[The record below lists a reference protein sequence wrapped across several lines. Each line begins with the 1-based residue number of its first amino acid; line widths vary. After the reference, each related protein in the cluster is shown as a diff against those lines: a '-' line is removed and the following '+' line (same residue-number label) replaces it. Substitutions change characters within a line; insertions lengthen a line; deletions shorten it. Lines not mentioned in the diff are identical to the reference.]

1 MSKQRGPIQ
10 LPYAGTKVRK
20 IEYVGYTTGM
30 IGYQIQNTLMGI
42 YLLMFM
48 TNILQIPMLYAGSV
62 TLVCRFVDAFTDIFF
77 GTIGDRTHTTLG
89 SFRPWYVTMALPAC
103 LSFMMLFICPK
114 FVTPGSAFALF
125 WIYLIYLI
133 YGSVFTTIMYTSYSA
148 FTSVA
153 TADDN
158 ERRKLVLA
166 RQTGLNIS
174 GIVVAFAT
182 PVMMYFGNGVSNN
195 EAAFKALGIF
205 VAVVSAVCY
214 LLCGL
219 TIRERVTLN
228 AGKSLPLK
236 EGFKVFKSNKIF
248 LGAMICNVLH
258 SIGIAMFGGMM
269 SYYFLYYKMNPGL
282 MSQGQLVAAI
292 VATATSMLILPM
304 MMKKLPRLTVY
315 WVGVAVFCGLL
326 MIGYACSMFAVS
338 GYLMCIGFTV
348 GMMIVYAV
356 TFSFIPDAVDYGEW
370 KNGVAAPGMVNT
382 VLTFIQ
388 KITTGFGTMLI
399 SVLLSAVGYDAALGF
414 EQTQAAR
421 EGIRLVT
428 CVVPAAFF
436 LVSAL
441 GLIFLRIKADKL
453 KEIRAD
459 LAVRRAKAEKEAKQE
474 A

>member
-1 MSKQRGPIQ
+1 MMKSKGPIQ

-20 IEYVGYTTGM
+20 IEYVGYATGM

-77 GTIGDRTHTTLG
+77 GTIGDRTHTRFG
-89 SFRPWYVTMALPAC
+89 SFRPWYVTMAIPAC

-158 ERRKLVLA
+158 ERRGLVLA
-166 RQTGLNIS
+166 RQMGLNIS
-174 GIVVAFAT
+174 GIIVAAAT
-182 PVMMYFGNGVSNN
+182 PVMMYFGGGVSNN
-195 EAAFKALGIF
+195 EAAFKALGVF
-205 VAVVSAVCY
+205 VAVVSIVCY

-219 TIRERVTLN
+219 TLRERVQLN
-228 AGKSLPLK
+228 AGRALPIK
-236 EGFKVFKSNKIF
+236 ESFKVFKGNKIF
-248 LGAMICNVLH
+248 LGALICNVLH
-258 SIGIAMFGGMM
+258 SIGIAMFGGLM

-292 VATATSMLILPM
+292 VATAISMIFLPM
-304 MMKKLPRLTVY
+304 MMKRLRRAAVY
-315 WVGVAVFCGLL
+315 WIGVIIFCGLL
-326 MIGYACSMFAVS
+326 MLGYAFSMFTVS
-338 GYLMCIGFTV
+338 GYLMCTGFTV

-370 KNGVAAPGMVNT
+370 KNGVGAPGTVNT

-399 SVLLSAVGYDAALGF
+399 SVLLSAVGYDAARGF

-421 EGIRLVT
+421 EGIRLIS

-436 LVSAL
+436 LLSAL
-441 GLIFLRIKADKL
+441 GLIFLRVKAEKM
-453 KEIRAD
+453 KEIREE
-459 LAVRRAKAEKEAKQE
+459 LAVRRANAQKEE